1 MKRLALALICLLLLP
16 AAVSAQAQAPMIER
30 HFKGKPAANI
40 NVGIFASIH
49 KNCTPAP
56 LPTVRLLVPPA
67 HGRVTVKQGRLRAT
81 NVKNCLAIE
90 SPAFVAIYRSE
101 RGFVGQDLFTF
112 EIISQNG
119 KSQLQKVTVTV
130 MGAGDG
136 RGI

>member
-1 MKRLALALICLLLLP
+1 MKRLALVLIWLLLLP
-16 AAVSAQAQAPMIER
+16 AAVSAQQQTIER
-30 HFKGKPAANI
+30 HFKGKSAANI

-56 LPTVRLLVPPA
+56 LPTVRLVAPPA

-112 EIISQNG
+112 EVISQNG

-130 MGAGDG
+130 TGAGDS

>member
-1 MKRLALALICLLLLP
+1 MKRLALVLIWLLLLP
-16 AAVSAQAQAPMIER
+16 AAVSAQEQTIER
-30 HFKGKPAANI
+30 HFKGKSAANI

-56 LPTVRLLVPPA
+56 LPTVRLLVPPT
-67 HGRVTVKQGRLRAT
+67 HGHVTVKQGRLRAT

-119 KSQLQKVTVTV
+119 KSQFQKVTVTV
-130 MGAGDG
+130 TEAGDS